1 MFKHLLY
8 DLLRLYVRA
17 GLRFYF
23 NRIEIRGENQIPDDV
38 PLFFTANHQNSF
50 LDAILIAVTQPRH
63 LHFLVRS
70 DVFKN
75 EITRKILSA
84 LNMMPVYRIRDGW
97 SSIQNNHETFSTTA
111 QLLVAHSSVLIFPE
125 GNHSLLRRLRPL
137 SRGFTKP
144 IAQALEINPG
154 LPIHVVP
161 VGLNFSAHLNFRSSV
176 SVIYGTPIPVKEF
189 YMEGQ
194 LDANRLR
201 ETVAGEMKKLITHIE
216 DHDRY
221 DDVIRKIQT
230 HTPDYLNPEAVNKL
244 IYAAESASEK
254 SVVRKAGTF
263 QHISRFMHFLPL
275 IGWKAVREKIK
286 DPVFTGS
293 IKFVYG
299 IFIFPIYYLLLFLCL
314 SFLLPWYYALLIV
327 LLFIFCSRHM
337 SVNQ

>member
-17 GLRFYF
+17 GLKFYF
-23 NRIEIRGENQIPDDV
+23 NRIETRGVSQIPADV

-50 LDAILIAVTQPRH
+50 LDAILIAATQPRR

-75 EITRKILSA
+75 EIARKFLSA

-97 SSIQNNHETFSTTA
+97 SSIQNNHQTFASTA
-111 QLLVAHSSVLIFPE
+111 ELLRDKSSLLIFPE

-144 IAQALEINPG
+144 IAQALEINPE

-176 SVIYGTPIPVKEF
+176 SVIYGAPIPVKE
-189 YMEGQ
+189 YCRDGQ

-201 ETVAGEMKKLITHIE
+201 ETVASEMKKLITHIE

-221 DDVIRKIQT
+221 DAVIRKIQT

-244 IYAAESASEK
+244 IYAAESEAEK
-254 SVVRKAGTF
+254 QVIQKAGAL
-263 QHISRFMHFLPL
+263 QYISRLMHVFPL
-275 IGWKAVREKIK
+275 IGWKALREKIK

-299 IFIFPIYYLLLFLCL
+299 IFIFPLYYLLLFLCL
-314 SFLLPWYYALLIV
+314 SFLLTWYYGLLV
-327 LLFIFCSRHM
+327 VFLFMVCSRQM